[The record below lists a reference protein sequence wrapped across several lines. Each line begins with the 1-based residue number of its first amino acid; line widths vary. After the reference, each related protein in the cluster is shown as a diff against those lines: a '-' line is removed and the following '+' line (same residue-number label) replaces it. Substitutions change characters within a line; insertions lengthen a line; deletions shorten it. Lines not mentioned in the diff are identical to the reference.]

1 MPRSSY
7 TDCLLAEAARAK
19 ESSKPVCVCLLEPEN
34 PSALVKSLGD
44 GGLQK
49 YFTQVAKALQSNL
62 RQNDIAVRYNPCA
75 MAIVFPDTPL
85 PQGGLAIEKLRRV
98 ISQVKV
104 DGMAQPNFCSVVCE
118 VPLGRQFDAVDGVTE
133 VINRLETVL
142 EQAHKEGG
150 KRVLLSS
157 FQP

>member
-1 MPRSSY
+1 
-7 TDCLLAEAARAK
+7 
-19 ESSKPVCVCLLEPEN
+19 
-34 PSALVKSLGD
+34 
-44 GGLQK
+44 
-49 YFTQVAKALQSNL
+49 
-62 RQNDIAVRYNPCA
+62 

-104 DGMAQPNFCSVVCE
+104 DGMAQPNFCCVVCE